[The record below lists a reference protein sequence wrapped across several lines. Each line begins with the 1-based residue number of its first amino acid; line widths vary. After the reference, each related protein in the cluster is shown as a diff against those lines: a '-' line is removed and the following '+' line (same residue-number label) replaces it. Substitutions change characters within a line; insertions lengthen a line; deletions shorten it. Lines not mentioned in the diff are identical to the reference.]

1 MDYEK
6 AGTIAILI
14 AGIIWLA
21 AMFKSMQKAHKETIE
36 KLDELHRK
44 ERQQLQEENREDK
57 KDISKAINGFTEA
70 FIKIGFYIENMNKK

>member
-21 AMFKSMQKAHKETIE
+21 ATFKSMQKSHKETIE

-44 ERQQLQEENREDK
+44 ERQQLSDENREDK
-57 KDISKAINGFTEA
+57 KETIRAMNGFTEA
-70 FIKIGFYIENMNKK
+70 LTKIGIYIERMNK